1 MDMKKKICLVIIFGV
16 YSVFCFPQHD
26 ANNLLNIEKYS
37 TINGE
42 RLLMQSNVLKQDK
55 EIYIGLPAG
64 YSDTVEYPLVLVL
77 EGEIVFESFAPVTR
91 LAGQVN
97 EIPHCIVVGIPFHN
111 NHLEYAPV
119 ISAHPQ
125 SGFADTTLEFFRTEL
140 FPMLESHYP
149 CTGDRIIWAH
159 SALGG
164 MFSTYL
170 LIGPDDQF
178 TGIISSSPALK
189 WMTDYIYQEAI
200 FNETA
205 KKGKMFYYL
214 TFGSNEAEA
223 YMGEMYQK
231 VQEFRQRLENEAPDN
246 LIWQFQLN
254 ENNNHFTNAVESY
267 IDGLI
272 LYFKLMQ

>member
-1 MDMKKKICLVIIFGV
+1 MRLKICLALILGV
-16 YSVFCFPQHD
+16 FSALCFPQDH
-26 ANNLLNIEKYS
+26 ANNPLNVEKYL
-37 TINGE
+37 TRNGE
-42 RLLMQSNVLKQDK
+42 KLLIQSKVLKGDK

-64 YSDTVEYPLVLVL
+64 FNDTTEYPLVIVL

-119 ISAHPQ
+119 ISANPQ
-125 SGFADTTLEFFRTEL
+125 SGFADTTLDFFRQEL
-140 FPMLESHYP
+140 FPLLESRYH
-149 CTGDRIIWAH
+149 CTNDRIIWAH

-164 MFSTYL
+164 LFSTYL
-170 LIGPDDQF
+170 LIGPDNQF

-189 WMTDYIYQEAI
+189 WMSDYMYREDI
-200 FNETA
+200 FKETA
-205 KKGKMFYYL
+205 KKGKLFYYI

-223 YMGEMYQK
+223 YMGDMFQGVLDFK
-231 VQEFRQRLENEAPDN
+231 RRLENEAPDN
-246 LIWQFQLN
+246 LIWKYQLN

-272 LYFKLMQ
+272 LYFKLMR

>member
-1 MDMKKKICLVIIFGV
+1 MKKKICLAIFFGV
-16 YSVFCFPQHD
+16 YCVFCFPQH
-26 ANNLLNIEKYS
+26 NNYNLLNIENYS
-37 TINGE
+37 TRNGE

-55 EIYIGLPAG
+55 EIYIGLPAA
-64 YSDTVEYPLVLVL
+64 YNDTTEYPLVILL

-119 ISAHPQ
+119 ISAVPQ
-125 SGFADTTLEFFRTEL
+125 SGFADTTLEFFKTEL
-140 FPMLESHYP
+140 FPMLESRYS
-149 CTGDRIIWAH
+149 CTGDRIIWTH

-164 MFSTYL
+164 LFGTYL

-189 WMTDYIYQEAI
+189 WITDYISQEAI
-200 FNETA
+200 FKETA

-214 TFGSNEAEA
+214 TFGSKEADA
-223 YMGEMYQK
+223 YMGDMYQK
-231 VQEFRQRLENEAPDN
+231 VQELRQRLENEAPDN
-246 LIWQFQLN
+246 LIWQYQLN

-272 LYFKLMQ
+272 LYFRLMQ

>member
-1 MDMKKKICLVIIFGV
+1 MKKKICLAIIFGV

-26 ANNLLNIEKYS
+26 NNNLLNIEKYS
-37 TINGE
+37 TRNGE

-64 YSDTVEYPLVLVL
+64 YSDTVEYPLVIVL

-189 WMTDYIYQEAI
+189 WMTDYIYQDDI
-200 FNETA
+200 FKETA

-223 YMGEMYQK
+223 YMGDMYQK

-246 LIWQFQLN
+246 LIWQYQFN
-254 ENNNHFTNAVESY
+254 ENNNHFSNAVESY
-267 IDGLI
+267 MDGLI

>member
-1 MDMKKKICLVIIFGV
+1 MKKKICLVIIFGV
-16 YSVFCFPQHD
+16 YSVFCFPQHN

-37 TINGE
+37 TRNGE
-42 RLLMQSNVLKQDK
+42 RLLIQSNVLKQDK

-64 YSDTVEYPLVLVL
+64 YSDTVEYPLVIVL

-140 FPMLESHYP
+140 FPMLESRYP

-164 MFSTYL
+164 LFSTYL

-189 WMTDYIYQEAI
+189 WMKDYIYQDAI
-200 FNETA
+200 FKETA

-223 YMGEMYQK
+223 YMGDMYQK

>member
-1 MDMKKKICLVIIFGV
+1 MKRKLCLAIIFGFYCV
-16 YSVFCFPQHD
+16 VCFPQRED
-26 ANNLLNIEKYS
+26 NKLLNIEKYS
-37 TINGE
+37 TGNGE
-42 RLLMQSNVLKQDK
+42 RLLMQSNVLKGDK

-64 YSDTVEYPLVLVL
+64 YNDTIKYPLVIVL
-77 EGEIVFESFAPVTR
+77 EGEIVFESFAPLTR

-119 ISAHPQ
+119 ISAIPQ
-125 SGFADTTLEFFRTEL
+125 SGFADTTLEFFKTEL
-140 FPMLESHYP
+140 FPMLESRYP

-164 MFSTYL
+164 LFGTYL

-189 WMTDYIYQEAI
+189 WMTDYMYREDI

-214 TFGSNEAEA
+214 TFGSSEADA
-223 YMGEMYQK
+223 YMGDMYQK
-231 VQEFRQRLENEAPDN
+231 VQEFRHRLENGAPDN
-246 LIWQFQLN
+246 LVWKYQLN

-267 IDGLI
+267 LDGLI